1 MKILLLS
8 NSRYNSD
15 GRLKELNKLCQRVDE
30 TILIDKSRGFLE
42 MLKKLLFLKKID
54 ILFIDNRAIIP
65 IALLFCFFK
74 RPRYIVQDCREM
86 YFCREQKHLKSKIG
100 CFFEY
105 IMLKKVNIIIVANKY
120 RARIMKKAYN
130 LDKKILIFENI
141 RNFDDQKYEEMILEI
156 KYEKLLER
164 NTFKIISTS
173 GYTGNSLDKNLIKF
187 IEKAEGNYELFFV
200 GKINKLKKIEQKNIH
215 YIDKIP
221 FSELRFLLN
230 KMNVGYVGY
239 EIINLNTKYCASGK
253 IYEYLN
259 ENLPILSH
267 KNIPL
272 KNFIKKYNVG
282 VSGDNINEL
291 IKRLEQNPEFYK
303 ENILQFKKLNKKRIE
318 ENFIKVIQGIKEE
331 IK

>member
-1 MKILLLS
+1 MRILLLS

-15 GRLKELNKLCQRVDE
+15 GRLKELNKLCKRLDK
-30 TILIDKSRGFLE
+30 TILIDRSRGFLE
-42 MLKKLLFLKKID
+42 MLKRLLLLKKID
-54 ILFIDNRAIIP
+54 ILFVDNRAIIP
-65 IALLFCFFK
+65 IALLFYFFK
-74 RPRYIVQDCREM
+74 RPRYIIQDCREM
-86 YFCREQKHLKSKIG
+86 YFCREQKYLKSKIG

-105 IMLKKVNIIIVANKY
+105 IMLKKANIIIVANKY

-141 RNFDDQKYEEMILEI
+141 RDFKGELFDTVILEN
-156 KYEKLLER
+156 KYRELLKK

-173 GYTGNSLDKNLIKF
+173 GYSGNKIERELIEFVKKNKREYELYFVGMIEREKMVKEENIYF
-187 IEKAEGNYELFFV
+187 IERV
-200 GKINKLKKIEQKNIH
+200 
-215 YIDKIP
+215 P
-221 FSELRFLLN
+221 FSELKFLLS

-259 ENLPILSH
+259 ENLPILSY

-272 KNFIKKYNVG
+272 KNFVKKYNIG
-282 VSGDNINEL
+282 VSGENISEL
-291 IKRLEQNPEFYK
+291 VKKIEQNYK
-303 ENILQFKKLNKKRIE
+303 SYKKNILYFKQLNKKRVE
-318 ENFIKVIQGIKEE
+318 ENFNKVITEIEKE

>member
-74 RPRYIVQDCREM
+74 RPRHIVQDCREM
-86 YFCREQKHLKSKIG
+86 YFCREQKYLKSKIG

-105 IMLKKVNIIIVANKY
+105 IMLKKANIIIVANKY

-156 KYEKLLER
+156 KYKKLLER

-173 GYTGNSLDKNLIKF
+173 GYNGNSLDKNLIKF